1 MKKNNKT
8 IDNNLINRFRNIK
21 FNKKLLIHIFITGLG
36 FLMIY
41 PLLWM
46 LSSSFKPSTEIFA
59 SESFFPQIFTLENY
73 IIGWKGI
80 SGYTFTR
87 FFTNSFFVTFMVV
100 LGTLISSSMAAFA
113 FSKLDF
119 PLKKLFFAIMLG
131 TLMLPY
137 HVRLIPTYIVFNK
150 LDWINT
156 FLPLY
161 VPRFFAT
168 HAFFVFL
175 LVQYMRTIPN
185 EIMESAKIDGSSM
198 IGIYLRLMMP
208 LSVPALITSGILTF
222 IWTWNDFFSQLLY
235 LSDVTKFTVAIAL
248 RMFIDATSGSS
259 WGAMFAMSVL
269 SLVPLFAIFVFF
281 QKYIVEGI
289 TSGSVKG

>member
-1 MKKNNKT
+1 MQTISKSLKNKVT
-8 IDNNLINRFRNIK
+8 IKL
-21 FNKKLLIHIFITGLG
+21 NKKILIHIFIIVVG
-36 FLMIY
+36 FAMIY

-59 SESFFPQIFTLENY
+59 SESFLPEQFTLENY
-73 IIGWKGI
+73 IEGWKGI
-80 SGYTFTR
+80 SGYTFTT
-87 FFTNSFFVTFMVV
+87 FFANSFFVTFMVV
-100 LGTLISSSMAAFA
+100 MGTLISSSMAAFA
-113 FSKLDF
+113 FAKLEF
-119 PLKKLFFAIMLG
+119 PLKNVFFAIMMG

-137 HVRLIPTYIVFNK
+137 HVKLIPTYIVFNI
-150 LDWINT
+150 LGWINT

-168 HAFFVFL
+168 HGFFVFL

-185 EIMESAKIDGSSM
+185 EIIESAKIDGAST
-198 IGIYLRLMMP
+198 IAIFVRLMLP
-208 LSVPALITSGILTF
+208 LSLPALITSAILTF

-235 LSDVTKFTVAIAL
+235 LSDVTKFTVAVAL
-248 RMFIDATSGSS
+248 RMFVDATSGSS

-269 SLVPLFAIFVFF
+269 SLVPLFVIFVFF

-289 TSGSVKG
+289 TAGGVKG

>member
-1 MKKNNKT
+1 MKMISKF
-8 IDNNLINRFRNIK
+8 IDNNTKQKKR
-21 FNKKLLIHIFITGLG
+21 FNKKIFIHIFVIALG
-36 FLMIY
+36 FIMIY

-46 LSSSFKPSTEIFA
+46 LSSSFKPSTEIFT
-59 SESFFPQIFTLENY
+59 SKSFFSEVFTLENY
-73 IIGWKGI
+73 IIGWRGM
-80 SGYTFTR
+80 SGYTFSR
-87 FFTNSFFVTFMVV
+87 FFANSFFVTFMVV
-100 LGTLISSSMAAFA
+100 IGTLISSSMAAFA

-119 PLKKLFFAIMLG
+119 PLRKVFFVIMMS

-137 HVRLIPTYIVFNK
+137 HVRLIPTYIVFHK
-150 LDWINT
+150 LGWINT

-168 HAFFVFL
+168 DAFFVFL
-175 LVQYMRTIPN
+175 LVQYMKTIPN
-185 EIMESAKIDGSSM
+185 EIMESARIDGASR

-222 IWTWNDFFSQLLY
+222 IWTWNDFFTQLLY
-235 LSDVTKFTVAIAL
+235 LSDVSKFTIAIAL
-248 RMFIDATSGSS
+248 RMFVDATSGSS

-269 SLVPLFAIFVFF
+269 SLVPLFVIFVFF

>member
-1 MKKNNKT
+1 MTNKSIKN
-8 IDNNLINRFRNIK
+8 IFRK
-21 FNKKLLIHIFITGLG
+21 SGTGKLNKKIFIHIFIILLG
-36 FLMIY
+36 FIMIY

-46 LSSSFKPSTEIFA
+46 VSSSFKPSNEIFT
-59 SESFFPQIFTLENY
+59 SGSFFPETFTLENY
-73 IIGWKGI
+73 IIGWRGL
-80 SGYTFTR
+80 SGFTFAK

-119 PLKKLFFAIMLG
+119 PLKKIFFTIMLS

-150 LDWINT
+150 LGWINT
-156 FLPLY
+156 FLPIY

-175 LVQYMRTIPN
+175 LVQYMKTIPN
-185 EIMESAKIDGSSM
+185 EIMESAEIDGASK
-198 IGIYLRLMMP
+198 IGIYIRLMMP
-208 LSVPALITSGILTF
+208 LSVPALITSGILSF
-222 IWTWNDFFSQLLY
+222 IWTWNDFFTQLLY
-235 LSDVTKFTVAIAL
+235 LSDVTKFTVAVAL

-269 SLVPLFAIFVFF
+269 SLVPLFTIFVFF